1 MSTQAIWIDPV
12 ELTTTSG
19 ALAEQ
24 AMRIQETV
32 TGTRTTCTCE
42 VPRSLIAWLDEELNA
57 ITVEALQVAVGYLQ
71 EAVDCRQRA
80 VDLEAEQS
88 LALQASGAAFGVD
101 EAGWMAGVIGGASV
115 IGGTSDLTSTWLGE
129 MSTTTAFVGGQS
141 LFDLSPETAT
151 TTMTIGGPGS
161 YETFLANNPLLA
173 AAENLKNTNPGAA
186 NQLFGLQSSLF
197 QSQADMNA
205 TWLAPQGLSYVSP
218 GLYADD
224 FGRSGNLG
232 QTYRDP
238 RTGDL
243 VF

>member
-1 MSTQAIWIDPV
+1 M
-12 ELTTTSG
+12 
-19 ALAEQ
+19 
-24 AMRIQETV
+24 
-32 TGTRTTCTCE
+32 
-42 VPRSLIAWLDEELNA
+42 PRSLIAWLDEELNA

-88 LALQASGAAFGVD
+88 LALQASGAAFSIDGP
-101 EAGWMAGVIGGASV
+101 EWMTGVIDGASV
-115 IGGTSDLTSTWLGE
+115 VGGYSDLTGTWLGE
-129 MSTTTAFVGGQS
+129 MSTTTAIIGGQS
-141 LFDLSPETAT
+141 PFGFTSEAGP

-161 YETFLANNPLLA
+161 YESFLANNPLLVA
-173 AAENLKNTNPGAA
+173 AQNLQATNPGAA
-186 NQLFGLQSSLF
+186 SQLFGLQSSLF

-224 FGRSGNLG
+224 FGRSGSLS
-232 QTYRDP
+232 QTYRDR

>member
-1 MSTQAIWIDPV
+1 MTTTAIWIDPV
-12 ELTTTSG
+12 ELTATSG

-57 ITVEALQVAVGYLQ
+57 ITVEALTVAVGYLQ
-71 EAVDCRQRA
+71 EALDCRQRA
-80 VDLEAEQS
+80 VELEAEQS
-88 LALQASGAAFGVD
+88 LALQASGDAFAVD
-101 EAGWMAGVIGGASV
+101 GSGWMAGVIGGASIV
-115 IGGTSDLTSTWLGE
+115 GGSTMTIGGPSAFGITSDPG
-129 MSTTTAFVGGQS
+129 
-141 LFDLSPETAT
+141 P

-173 AAENLKNTNPGAA
+173 AAENLRNTNPGAA
-186 NQLFGLQSSLF
+186 NQLLGLQGSLF
-197 QSQADMNA
+197 QSQSNMAA
-205 TWLAPQGLSYVSP
+205 TWLAPQGLSFVSP

-224 FGRSGNLG
+224 FGRTGSLS
-232 QTYRDP
+232 QSYRDR